1 MIQPSGATTRPQLSG
16 TFGMV
21 SSSHWLASGAAMAML
36 ERGGNAFDAAAAAV
50 FTLQVVEP
58 HQSGPG
64 GDMVLIFAGPEGPS
78 AEVLCGQGPAPA
90 AASIQAFQALGLD
103 LVPGSGLLPATVPG
117 ATPALLTLLRDHGTL
132 PLADVLEPA
141 IGHARAGYPLGSAAA
156 QTMAAMAEV
165 FSTHWPTSAATYPPH
180 PREGSRFTHHALA
193 RMYER
198 LLREGEAAGADRE
211 AQLTAALTAWSQ
223 GFVAEAIDTFTSR
236 PSPDATGARHTGF
249 LAGQDLADWTPGYEA
264 AASVDFRGHTVCKP
278 AAWSQGPVLLQQLRL
293 LEPLELTPGT
303 AEFVHS
309 VTESAKLAFADREA
323 WYGDTRTAPLPEL
336 LSRSYA
342 AQRRALLGER
352 ASLELR
358 PGSPGGRTPRL
369 PALAATARDRTSDV
383 TTAEPT
389 LGTAHTTLGGPGATG
404 GDTVHVDVVDRWGT
418 MVAAMPSGGWLQS
431 SPVIPELGFALGN
444 RLQMTWL
451 QEGLASSL
459 MPNRRPRTTLSPT
472 IVLRD
477 GRPVLACGSPGG
489 DQQDQWQ
496 LLFLLWWLLGGLSL
510 QGAMEA
516 PMFHSTHFPGSFY
529 PRQSRPGQLVAEGRL
544 GGEVLAQ
551 LAARGHDVVPAPD
564 WSLGRMC
571 AVGRAPEGFLLAAAD
586 PRGGL
591 SYAMG
596 R

>member
-1 MIQPSGATTRPQLSG
+1 MA
-16 TFGMV
+16 

-36 ERGGNAFDAAAAAV
+36 ERGGNAFDAVAAAV

-64 GDMVLIFAGPEGPS
+64 GDMVLIFAGAEESS
-78 AEVLCGQGPAPA
+78 AHVLCGQGPAPA
-90 AASIQAFQALGLD
+90 TATIGAFHALGLD

-132 PLADVLEPA
+132 RLGEVLVPA

-156 QTMAAMAEV
+156 QTMAAMSEV
-165 FSTHWPTSAATYPPH
+165 FTTHWPTSAAIYPARPH
-180 PREGSRFTHHALA
+180 EGSRFTNEPLA

-198 LLREGEAAGADRE
+198 LVRE
-211 AQLTAALTAWSQ
+211 AEGVGTCRETQLDAALSVWSQ
-223 GFVAEAIDTFTSR
+223 GFVAEAIDGFARR
-236 PSPDATGARHTGF
+236 PVPDATGTRHSGF
-249 LAGQDLADWTPGYEA
+249 LSGQDLADWAPAYEA
-264 AASVDFRGHTVCKP
+264 AVSVDFRGHTVCKP
-278 AAWSQGPVLLQQLRL
+278 AAWSQGPVLLQQLKL
-293 LEPLELTPGT
+293 LEPFELVPGT
-303 AEFVHS
+303 EEYVHL
-309 VTESAKLAFADREA
+309 VVEAAKLAFADREA
-323 WYGDTRTAPLPEL
+323 WYGDVPDVPLPEL
-336 LSRSYA
+336 LSESYA
-342 AQRRALLGER
+342 AQRRVLLGES

-369 PALAATARDRTSDV
+369 PGLAVTAAHRTSDV

-389 LGTAHTTLGGPGATG
+389 LGTASVGRRGTGATG

-418 MVAAMPSGGWLQS
+418 MIAAMPSGGWLQS

-459 MPNRRPRTTLSPT
+459 MPGRRPRTTLSPT
-472 IVLRD
+472 LVLQG

-496 LLFLLWWLLGGLSL
+496 LLFLLRRLTGNLSL

-516 PMFHSTHFPGSFY
+516 PVFHSAHFPGSFY
-529 PRQSRPGQLVAEGRL
+529 PRQARPGQLVAEERL
-544 GGEVLAQ
+544 GSRVLAQ
-551 LAARGHDVVPAPD
+551 LATRGHEVVPAPD

-571 AVGRAPEGFLLAAAD
+571 AVGRAPEGGFLTAAAD

-591 SYAMG
+591 SYATG